1 METALALAP
10 APLAQLFNYF
20 GAEYTLYCA
29 FLRTY
34 SMWLWAPAM
43 CGLVLFVFQESEY
56 AGGESVWAAFYCI
69 LLILWAS
76 GFLQHWK
83 RTEASLEHQWGAP
96 KSVGC
101 HAPCNRTVE

>member
-20 GAEYTLYCA
+20 GAEYTLYFA

-76 GFLQHWK
+76 GFLQHWL
-83 RTEASLEHQWGAP
+83 AFGLGLELGLGLGLGLGQP
-96 KSVGC
+96 
-101 HAPCNRTVE
+101 